1 MKFYAQILYF
11 FFIIAFVI
19 TTNASEIKVI
29 QGKSYANIVWYN
41 LVDDQMSSA
50 DWKQWDIMFLV
61 KGQNAAIH
69 VNDAA
74 NVKLWEVLGAKIDD
88 FGKDIDTT
96 GLTSNPEKFKEW
108 FNSDST
114 WAIGAF
120 NCGLNGFDGHGDFGW
135 GAYNMSTHS
144 ISGTKFFIIKD
155 VNGVY
160 YQIKIDDLAGGVFY
174 FEYKSLDGKI
184 EKSVEFKKSSA
195 SPKTFGY
202 FSLSNPEAQFSFE
215 PDNWSLAFGKY
226 IAQVTDN
233 DGNLQPY
240 PVNGV
245 RHNFG
250 FRSVKVDTD
259 EPATEKAPTELLMY
273 STKISTIGHEWKK
286 LNANMQWVIP
296 NDRVYFVFTTDEEVY
311 RLVFKAFT
319 GSSTGEIT
327 FEKTKENVVV
337 VSVDETSNVSLA
349 LAPNVLHSGQPITL
363 VYSSDKNISGTIDII
378 DLLGNKFYSTTTDF
392 NSTNYLSLNPVLPK
406 GMYFVKVTINGTSQV
421 LKLIV
426 Q

>member
-1 MKFYAQILYF
+1 MKLYNKLLTLLF
-11 FFIIAFVI
+11 VLVFVI
-19 TTNASEIKVI
+19 NINAAEIKVV
-29 QGKSYANIVWYN
+29 QGKSYANTVWYN

-69 VNDAA
+69 INDAA
-74 NVKLWEVLGAKIDD
+74 NVKLWEVVGAKIDD
-88 FGKDIDTT
+88 FGKNIDTT
-96 GLTSNPEKFKEW
+96 GLTSNPDKFKEW

-135 GAYNMSTHS
+135 GSYNMSTHS
-144 ISGTKFFIIKD
+144 ISGTKLFIIKD
-155 VNGVY
+155 VNGKY
-160 YQIKIDDLAGGVFY
+160 YQIKIDDLSGGTFY
-174 FEYKSLDGKI
+174 FDYKSLDGNI
-184 EKSVEFKKSSA
+184 EKSVEFKKSSVA
-195 SPKTFGY
+195 PKTFGY
-202 FSLSNPEAQFSFE
+202 FSLSNPEAKFSFE
-215 PDNWSLAFGKY
+215 PDNWSLVFGKY
-226 IAQVTDN
+226 IAQVTDLQ
-233 DGNLQPY
+233 GNKQPY

-245 RHNFG
+245 RHNVG
-250 FRSVKVDTD
+250 YRSVRIDTD
-259 EPATEKAPTELLMY
+259 EPMTEKAPTDLSQY

-286 LNANMQWVIP
+286 LDANMQWVIP
-296 NDRVYFVFTTDEEVY
+296 NDRVYFVFTPDEEVY

-337 VSVDETSNVSLA
+337 VSVDETNNVSFT
-349 LAPNVLHSGQPITL
+349 LAPNVVNSGQPIHL
-363 VYSSDKNISGTIDII
+363 VYNSDKNITGNIDII
-378 DLLGNKFYSTTTDF
+378 DVLGNKFYSTSRDF
-392 NSTNYLSLNPVLPK
+392 YSTNYLTLNPILPK
-406 GMYFVKVTINGTSQV
+406 GMYFVKVTINGTSKV

>member
-1 MKFYAQILYF
+1 MKLYTKILAIF
-11 FFIIAFVI
+11 FVLAFVTSI
-19 TTNASEIKVI
+19 NAAEIKII
-29 QGKSYANIVWYN
+29 QGKSYANTVWYN
-41 LVDDQMSSA
+41 LADDNISSA

-69 VNDAA
+69 INDAA
-74 NVKLWEVLGAKIDD
+74 NVRLWEVVGAKIDNY
-88 FGKDIDTT
+88 GEALDTT
-96 GLTSNPEKFKEW
+96 GLTSNPAKFKEW
-108 FNSDST
+108 YNSDST

-135 GAYNMSTHS
+135 GAYNMATHS

-160 YQIKIDDLAGGVFY
+160 YQIKIDDLTGGTFY
-174 FEYKSLDGKI
+174 VEYKSLDEKI
-184 EKSVEFKKSSA
+184 NKSVEFKKSSA

-202 FSLSNPEAQFSFE
+202 LSLSNPDAKFSFE

-226 IAQVTDN
+226 IAQVKDK

-240 PVNGV
+240 SVNGV
-245 RHNFG
+245 RHNVG
-250 FRSVKVDTD
+250 YRSVRVDTD
-259 EPATEKAPTELLMY
+259 EPKTEKAPNELSAY

-286 LNANMQWVIP
+286 LDANMAWQIP
-296 NDRVYFVFTTDEEVY
+296 NDRVYFVFTPDEEVY
-311 RLVFKAFT
+311 RIVFKTFS
-319 GSSTGEIT
+319 GSSTGETT

-337 VSVDETSNVSLA
+337 VSVDETTNLTIS
-349 LAPNVLHSGQPITL
+349 LAPNVLSSGQPVNL
-363 VYSSDKNISGTIDII
+363 VYSSDKNITGNIDII
-378 DLLGNKFYSTTTDF
+378 DILGNNFYSTTTDF
-392 NSTNYLSLNPVLPK
+392 NSTNFLSLNPILPK
-406 GMYFVKVTINGTSQV
+406 GMYFVKVTINGTPTV